1 MAETSRSTPGGS
13 LDAAMRSCAESV
25 DAYLDEFLGSV
36 ELTGSLADSIRYALF
51 SGGKRV
57 RPGLAWLACEAVGA
71 DPAFSLP
78 AGASV
83 EMVHAFSLVHDDL
96 PAIDNDDLRRGRPSL
111 HVHAGEAGAILA
123 GDALLTLA
131 FNLLVSRVDD
141 GSLTRALVSELAGA
155 TSSMIVGQVLDLE
168 GGRAQVPADRLARIH
183 ERKTGALI
191 TASCRMGA
199 MCGLHAL
206 GREAGGELDAITAF
220 GQAAGLMFQIVD
232 DLLDVEQ
239 SSDHTGKTSG
249 ADAAASKATY
259 PQVHGVDASRQEIAR
274 LLVEGAKSI
283 EQLGPDAARLG
294 RFLEALATRTR

>member
-1 MAETSRSTPGGS
+1 
-13 LDAAMRSCAESV
+13 
-25 DAYLDEFLGSV
+25 
-36 ELTGSLADSIRYALF
+36 
-51 SGGKRV
+51 
-57 RPGLAWLACEAVGA
+57 
-71 DPAFSLP
+71 
-78 AGASV
+78 
-83 EMVHAFSLVHDDL
+83 
-96 PAIDNDDLRRGRPSL
+96 
-111 HVHAGEAGAILA
+111 
-123 GDALLTLA
+123 
-131 FNLLVSRVDD
+131 
-141 GSLTRALVSELAGA
+141 
-155 TSSMIVGQVLDLE
+155 MIVGQVLDLE